1 MQYKVNHKNNQSV
14 ISLINYYVNTLENI
28 LNKLMRLLK
37 ATSKQRKTVLISQRT
52 RQVVLKY
59 GAQK

>member
-1 MQYKVNHKNNQSV
+1 MQYKVKHKNNQSV

>member
-1 MQYKVNHKNNQSV
+1 MQYKVKHKNNQSV
-14 ISLINYYVNTLENI
+14 ISLINYYVSILENI

-37 ATSKQRKTVLISQRT
+37 ATSKQRKAVLTSQRT

>member
-1 MQYKVNHKNNQSV
+1 MQYKVKHKNNQSV
-14 ISLINYYVNTLENI
+14 ISLINYYVSILENI

>member
-1 MQYKVNHKNNQSV
+1 MQYKVKHKNNQSV
-14 ISLINYYVNTLENI
+14 ISLINYYVSILENI

-37 ATSKQRKTVLISQRT
+37 ATSKQRKAVLISQRT